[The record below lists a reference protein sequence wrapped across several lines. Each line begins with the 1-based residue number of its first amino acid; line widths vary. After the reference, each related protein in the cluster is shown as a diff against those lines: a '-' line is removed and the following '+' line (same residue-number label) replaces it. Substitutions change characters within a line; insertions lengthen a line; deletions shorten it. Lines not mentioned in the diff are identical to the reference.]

1 MNKKNSIAWPIA
13 ICADSDIADKIEAIL
28 HINRFLPNNNENSY
42 IEIGV
47 LVSRKEYNN
56 ISRNFNINITLPF
69 KIYKTDFIDIK
80 DRLCDGKTINM
91 IFNEE
96 THLDKNKS
104 SFRLKEYD
112 LGNIELCNTTINND
126 TSITMSVKE
135 QQKNSYFRFRV
146 TNIKDKISDT
156 MLSDTMANPF
166 IKAIKITGISIN
178 LDRRF
183 TKQIDNKI
191 KFKEINTFIILD
203 STTELLEKNKSIKSF
218 RVLEDDLWREYIG
231 YDTDLNMTVYQ
242 FKESNLSGGCI
253 ESYQLF
259 LKSLHH
265 KSSKFEKYKF
275 LLFVV
280 LVAIAS
286 NFIYG
291 LIK

>member
-1 MNKKNSIAWPIA
+1 M
-13 ICADSDIADKIEAIL
+13 
-28 HINRFLPNNNENSY
+28 PNNNENSY

-80 DRLCDGKTINM
+80 DRLCDGK
-91 IFNEE
+91 
-96 THLDKNKS
+96 
-104 SFRLKEYD
+104 
-112 LGNIELCNTTINND
+112 TINND

-265 KSSKFEKYKF
+265 KSSKFEKYK
-275 LLFVV
+275 
-280 LVAIAS
+280 I
-286 NFIYG
+286 
-291 LIK
+291 IKENK

>member
-13 ICADSDIADKIEAIL
+13 ICADSDIADKIEVIL
-28 HINRFLPNNNENSY
+28 HINLFLPNNNENSY

-156 MLSDTMANPF
+156 MLSDTMTNPF
-166 IKAIKITGISIN
+166 IKAMKITGISIN

-191 KFKEINTFIILD
+191 KE
-203 STTELLEKNKSIKSF
+203 
-218 RVLEDDLWREYIG
+218 V
-231 YDTDLNMTVYQ
+231 
-242 FKESNLSGGCI
+242 
-253 ESYQLF
+253 
-259 LKSLHH
+259 
-265 KSSKFEKYKF
+265 FEVKDE
-275 LLFVV
+275 
-280 LVAIAS
+280 
-286 NFIYG
+286 
-291 LIK
+291 